1 MNDVIFNEYVR
12 PDIEALRASDCL
24 HEWSIETKPAMGAM
38 LTIPGF
44 SCIHC
49 NLTLKPGT
57 VLYFLTE
64 VTQSVERANLL
75 TFSLYGQIDNV
86 RQAYDRL
93 PPDDK
98 IGE

>member
-12 PDIEALRASDCL
+12 PDIERLRASDCQ
-24 HEWSIETKPAMGAM
+24 HEWSIKTTAIRDL

-49 NLTLKPGT
+49 NLTLKPNT
-57 VLYFLTE
+57 VLYFLSE
-64 VTQSVERANLL
+64 ITQSKERANLL
-75 TFSLYGQIDNV
+75 AFSLYGQIEKV
-86 RQAYDRL
+86 RQEYDRL

-98 IGE
+98 IVE